1 MDLNATIDLTP
12 ETENEL
18 TRVVWWGDNN
28 DHIDTET
35 GIFHF
40 DFNRCA
46 VAKDDSNFALI
57 STQDST
63 KVVLWLRHHPE
74 AKFPDSLTD
83 GEKVLRATIQA
94 HGSALTG
101 AEAIELLN
109 KGGELTYDP
118 SQRVMKWGITLTE

>member
-1 MDLNATIDLTP
+1 MDLNASIDLTP

-18 TRVVWWGDNN
+18 TRVVWWGDDNA
-28 DHIDTET
+28 HITDD
-35 GIFHF
+35 GIFIF

-46 VAKDDSNFALI
+46 LSKDESNFALI
-57 STQDST
+57 STSDNT

-94 HGSALTG
+94 NGSPMTG

-109 KGGELTYDP
+109 KGGRLTYD
-118 SQRVMKWGITLTE
+118 SNQRVMKWGITLTE